1 MNFASAKLYTASKTQ
16 KDIRCPSLFLV
27 VHTNTKH
34 NHYTSMSLRSSKSTP
49 DSQNNAPQPRTS
61 SQDESDPFYH
71 ERSHTSHQLSQEEL
85 PNIEQ
90 DLTDSED
97 EDEFIRRFG
106 DINFQYIKPP
116 RENFWFIRPH
126 ALNYFKDGV
135 LFRTK
140 GERGS
145 SRTELFLDL
154 LYVGLIANLAGE
166 ASEDASGLAL
176 LKYVLF
182 FLPIWVVWADIKDFT
197 NYYYNEDLSQ
207 KLYIFWILCLLTLY
221 INSHY
226 DITESYSKAAIPV
239 VSYILCRLSL
249 AVLLVVYSIFIPEH
263 RTQQRL
269 YAATIFVTSMCW
281 LSVIFVST
289 RVKIALAFVFLFL
302 EQVCFSV
309 CFHPWTK
316 RILKLTMST
325 ALNIEHEVER
335 FSVFVTIAIGEYLY
349 KVVSNGSLGVGFSA
363 KYARGIFLLADAYIL
378 FWLYQY
384 GGTNSRAIHPL
395 RNSGTTA
402 MLWIYAHVPL
412 IAALVLSADAGGD
425 LCAIDNPS
433 TKKHQH
439 LEARNEGEES
449 ERNMYA
455 LAFFYTGG
463 IGVALVCMFVLGL
476 VEKGRDP
483 PNYFI
488 LPQKL
493 RVFWRLPIGIIVIM
507 ITFAEM
513 NSTLLMGIVTL
524 LLGILL
530 VFESFVSTPRNCLF
544 NTRPS
549 GEAVRDVA
557 I

>member
-1 MNFASAKLYTASKTQ
+1 MST
-16 KDIRCPSLFLV
+16 R
-27 VHTNTKH
+27 
-34 NHYTSMSLRSSKSTP
+34 TSYSTP
-49 DSQNNAPQPRTS
+49 NSTKNAPHTGSAIQ
-61 SQDESDPFYH
+61 H
-71 ERSHTSHQLSQEEL
+71 ENRSNSPVRSHRSHQLSQEEL
-85 PNIEQ
+85 PDIEQ
-90 DLTDSED
+90 ELTDSDE

-106 DINFQYIKPP
+106 DINFQYIKAP
-116 RENFWFIRPH
+116 RDSFWFIRPH

-145 SRTELFLDL
+145 SKTELFLDL

-182 FLPIWVVWADIKDFT
+182 FLPMWVVWADIKDFT

-226 DITESYSKAAIPV
+226 DITESYSKAALPV
-239 VSYILCRLSL
+239 ISYILCRLSL
-249 AVLLVVYSIFIPEH
+249 AVSLVVYSFFIPEH
-263 RTQQRL
+263 RPQQRL

-281 LSVIFVST
+281 LSVIFVSA

-302 EQVCFSV
+302 EQVCFSI

-316 RILKLTMST
+316 RMLNLTMST

-349 KVVSNGSLGVGFSA
+349 KVVATGSLGVGFSA

-384 GGTNSRAIHPL
+384 GGTSSKAVHPL

-402 MLWIYAHVPL
+402 MLWIYSHVPL

-433 TKKHQH
+433 TKKRQH
-439 LEARNEGEES
+439 FEARREGVGEES

-463 IGVALVCMFVLGL
+463 IAVALVCMFVLGI
-476 VEKGRDP
+476 VEKSRDP
-483 PNYFI
+483 PNFFI

-493 RVFWRLPIGIIVIM
+493 RVFWRLPIGIIIVM

-524 LLGILL
+524 LLGVLL

-544 NTRPS
+544 NSQS
-549 GEAVRDVA
+549 GEETA
-557 I
+557 

>member
-1 MNFASAKLYTASKTQ
+1 
-16 KDIRCPSLFLV
+16 
-27 VHTNTKH
+27 
-34 NHYTSMSLRSSKSTP
+34 MSTISNYTP
-49 DSQNNAPQPRTS
+49 DSGKNVPNTRSTDQYD
-61 SQDESDPFYH
+61 SQSNSPVH
-71 ERSHTSHQLSQEEL
+71 SHRSHQLSQEDL
-85 PNIEQ
+85 PVIEQ
-90 DLTDSED
+90 DLTDSEE

-106 DINFQYIKPP
+106 DVNFQYIKPP
-116 RENFWFIRPH
+116 KERFWFIRPH

-145 SRTELFLDL
+145 SKTELFLDL

-166 ASEDASGLAL
+166 ASEEASGLAL

-182 FLPIWVVWADIKDFT
+182 FLPLWVVWADIKDFT

-207 KLYIFWILCLLTLY
+207 KVYIFWILCLLTLY

-226 DITESYSKAAIPV
+226 DITESHAKAALPI
-239 VSYILCRLSL
+239 VSYIICRLSL
-249 AVLLVVYSIFIPEH
+249 AVSLVVYSFFIPEH
-263 RTQQRL
+263 RTQQRI
-269 YAATIFVTSMCW
+269 YAATILVTSMCW

-309 CFHPWTK
+309 CYHPWTK
-316 RILKLTMST
+316 KMLNLTMST

-349 KVVSNGSLGVGFSA
+349 KVVATGSLGVGFTV
-363 KYARGIFLLADAYIL
+363 KYVRGIFLLADAYIL
-378 FWLYQY
+378 FWIYQY
-384 GGTNSRAIHPL
+384 GGTSNRAVHPL

-402 MLWIYAHVPL
+402 ITWIYAHVPL

-425 LCAIDNPS
+425 LCAIDNSS

-439 LEARNEGEES
+439 QHQHLEARAEGGVEENEK
-449 ERNMYA
+449 NMYA

-463 IGVALVCMFVLGL
+463 IAVALVSMFVLGI
-476 VEKGRDP
+476 VEKSRDP
-483 PNYFI
+483 PNFFI

-493 RVFWRLPIGIIVIM
+493 RVFWRLPIGIIIVM
-507 ITFAEM
+507 ITFAEL

-524 LLGILL
+524 LLGVLL
-530 VFESFVSTPRNCLF
+530 VFESFVSTPRHCLQ
-544 NTRPS
+544 NNS
-549 GEAVRDVA
+549 SANNSV
-557 I
+557 